1 MSEPVFRPYKLYT
14 PGPVNIP
21 SRVALAATA
30 NYHHRTVEFRKIL
43 AETLEMLQPLFGTK
57 ELVIPIHTTGRGALE
72 GIYNNLF
79 TEKDL
84 VLTIANGNFGEMA
97 VKTLRRNN
105 IACIPCFEGW
115 ETQVDIEELEEL
127 ITTHKPTAITSV
139 HSDTSNAVLNPI
151 EAIGKL
157 AHKYNLLFVV
167 DTVSSLGCMPF
178 ELDKWHVDVAVT
190 ASQKGLMSPTG
201 LSFAALNARA
211 YEICENNNPHDFYIN
226 VADIRKNITQKGETP
241 GSTPVSLVTAVHEA
255 LLMIHEEGLENVF
268 IRHKKLS
275 AATKAALEVLGF
287 EMFPK
292 NCLTRSDSLTVCT
305 PPEGLNVNKM
315 VNSMNDN
322 FRIVMA
328 KGLGNYADGLIR
340 VANLG
345 YYYTEDMLMFIS
357 ALEFTMNELGFGEKC
372 GQGTKAFIES
382 YQKL

>member
-1 MSEPVFRPYKLYT
+1 MSESVFRPYKLYT

-21 SRVALAATA
+21 NRVALAATN

-43 AETLEMLQPLFGTK
+43 AETLEMLKPLFGTK

-79 TEKDL
+79 TEKDI
-84 VLTIANGNFGEMA
+84 VLTIANGSFGEMA
-97 VKTLRRNN
+97 AKTLKRNN

-115 ETQVDIEELEEL
+115 ETPVDIEELEKL
-127 ITTHKPTAITSV
+127 IIEHKPTAITSV
-139 HSDTSNAVLNPI
+139 HNDTSNAVLNPI
-151 EAIGKL
+151 AEIGEL

-201 LSFAALNARA
+201 LSFAALSARA
-211 YEICENNNPHDFYIN
+211 YEICENNTPRDFYIN
-226 VADIRKNITQKGETP
+226 VSDIRKNVTQKGETP
-241 GSTPVSLVTAVHEA
+241 GSTPVSIVTAVHEA
-255 LLMIHEEGLENVF
+255 LLMIHEEGLENVYA
-268 IRHKKLS
+268 RHRKLS
-275 AATKAALEVLGF
+275 LATKAALNALGF

-292 NCLTRSDSLTVCT
+292 NCTTRSDSLTVCA
-305 PPEGLNVNKM
+305 PPAGLKVSDI
-315 VNSMNDN
+315 VSLMNDD
-322 FRIVMA
+322 FRIVTA
-328 KGLGNYADGLIR
+328 KGLGNYGNYVIR

-357 ALEFTMNELGFGEKC
+357 ALEFTMNKLGFGEKI
-372 GQGTKAFIES
+372 GKGTKAFIEC
-382 YQKL
+382 YQQL